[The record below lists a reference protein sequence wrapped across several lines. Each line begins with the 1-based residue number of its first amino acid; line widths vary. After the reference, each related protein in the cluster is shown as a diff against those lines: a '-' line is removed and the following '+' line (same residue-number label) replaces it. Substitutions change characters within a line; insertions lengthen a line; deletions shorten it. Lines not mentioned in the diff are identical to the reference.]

1 MLSIGFNIVLLVLV
15 ASFLVYIFVKLAA
28 TPIQLVMKLAVNS
41 IMAIVF
47 LCVLSVLGEMWSYHL
62 PVNPVTVL
70 IIAILGIPG
79 LILVALLNFLFI

>member
-1 MLSIGFNIVLLVLV
+1 MLSMGFNIVLAVLV
-15 ASFLVYIFVKLAA
+15 ISFLVYILVRLASA
-28 TPIQLVMKLAVNS
+28 PVQLVMKLAVNS
-41 IMAIVF
+41 IMAVDF
-47 LCVLSVLGEMWSYHL
+47 LCILSIVGEMWSYHL

>member
-1 MLSIGFNIVLLVLV
+1 MLGMGFAIVLAVLIV
-15 ASFLVYIFVKLAA
+15 SFLVYILVRLASA
-28 TPIQLVMKLAVNS
+28 PVQLVMKLAVNS
-41 IMAIVF
+41 IMAVVF
-47 LCVLSVLGEMWSYHL
+47 LCILNVVGEMWSYHL

>member
-1 MLSIGFNIVLLVLV
+1 MLSIGFNIIAAVLV
-15 ASFLVYIFVKLAA
+15 VSFLVYILVKLAA

-47 LCVLSVLGEMWSYHL
+47 LCVLSILGEMWSFHL

-70 IIAILGIPG
+70 IIAVLGIPG
-79 LILVALLNFLFI
+79 LILVAVLNFLFI

>member
-1 MLSIGFNIVLLVLV
+1 MGANIVLAVLII
-15 ASFLVYIFVKLAA
+15 SFLVYILVRLASA
-28 TPIQLVMKLAVNS
+28 PVQLVMKLAVNS
-41 IMAIVF
+41 IMAVVF
-47 LCVLSVLGEMWSYHL
+47 LCVLSVVGEMWSYHL

>member
-1 MLSIGFNIVLLVLV
+1 MLGMGFAIVLAVLIV
-15 ASFLVYIFVKLAA
+15 SFLVYILVRLASA
-28 TPIQLVMKLAVNS
+28 PVQLVMKLAVNS
-41 IMAIVF
+41 IMAVVF
-47 LCVLSVLGEMWSYHL
+47 LCLLSLIGEMWSYHL

>member
-1 MLSIGFNIVLLVLV
+1 MLSMGFNIVLAVLV
-15 ASFLVYIFVKLAA
+15 ISFLVYILVRLASA
-28 TPIQLVMKLAVNS
+28 PVQLMMKLAVNS
-41 IMAIVF
+41 IMAVVF
-47 LCVLSVLGEMWSYHL
+47 LCILSIVGEMWSYHL